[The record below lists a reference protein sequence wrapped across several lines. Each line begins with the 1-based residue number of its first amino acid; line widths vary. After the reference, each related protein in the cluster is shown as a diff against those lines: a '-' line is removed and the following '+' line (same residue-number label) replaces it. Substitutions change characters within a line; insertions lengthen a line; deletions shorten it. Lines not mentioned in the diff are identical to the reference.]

1 MLERLCLNFTESHK
15 TWDYITIR
23 AILFFNQPGQEAK
36 SKENHRWNNETF
48 LECTKT
54 NSECCLRP
62 LPNFYYMT
70 QFWTRNYKTLF
81 EWKVPVQ
88 QTKKISVKKKIH
100 VYCSYPDT
108 KRPKPYSLPPRMLN
122 PIKPLVV
129 DSTWRLTFL
138 SSALSSKWELCWR
151 AMLLLPLPLLAWSQ
165 NTRLTLH

>member
-1 MLERLCLNFTESHK
+1 MGLYNNQSNFVPQSAWPRGK
-15 TWDYITIR
+15 I
-23 AILFFNQPGQEAK
+23 QK
-36 SKENHRWNNETF
+36 NHRWNNEKI
-48 LECTKT
+48 LKCTKT
-54 NSECCLRP
+54 SSKCCLKP
-62 LPNFYYMT
+62 LPYFYYMT
-70 QFWTRNYKTLF
+70 QFWTRNYKTLA
-81 EWKVPVQ
+81 ERKVPVQ
-88 QTKKISVKKKIH
+88 QTKKMSVKKNIH

-122 PIKPLVV
+122 PIKPLVA